1 MLCVLSRCDRVITTS
16 FHKFCSISV
25 FSAATGNAISRRK
38 MTETPDVTANH
49 GHLGSVK
56 ILAKTNT
63 LYRAYI
69 KFERIYKNRGLKLQE
84 IRDFS
89 YQADKRQFSSLS
101 PSLLFNM
108 LGGTFSFSF
117 SLLPSS
123 SFLFRPL
130 VKYRKFT
137 LPKAII
143 SPSQSVVFIEYNSQI
158 SHVERDYACSGG
170 FLKEEK
176 QHLGIIPRRHNSIL
190 VCSIL

>member
-1 MLCVLSRCDRVITTS
+1 
-16 FHKFCSISV
+16 
-25 FSAATGNAISRRK
+25 

-56 ILAKTNT
+56 IWLKPIHYTGHILN
-63 LYRAYI
+63 LRGYI
-69 KFERIYKNRGLKLQE
+69 KIEGWSYRKFEIFLIKPTK
-84 IRDFS
+84 D
-89 YQADKRQFSSLS
+89 SSLVS
-101 PSLLFNM
+101 PPSLLFNM
-108 LGGTFSFSF
+108 LGGTFSFSV
-117 SLLPSS
+117 LPSS

-170 FLKEEK
+170 FFFFK
-176 QHLGIIPRRHNSIL
+176 RRKATFRDNPTKT
-190 VCSIL
+190 